1 MKGGDAGKSKVIF
14 KAKNKNNT
22 MPTGIAAALAAGVPA
37 GSAATIQF
45 IPSGEPGGLPAGTV
59 CLEMELADIKKNDGI
74 IFKAEEVDSSTIP
87 QGSKPRRRKVPGL
100 RSFGD
105 NTMVQS
111 RRSKG

>member
-14 KAKNKNNT
+14 KAKNKSNT
-22 MPTGIAAALAAGVPA
+22 MPTGIASALAAGVPA

-74 IFKAEEVDSSTIP
+74 IFKA
-87 QGSKPRRRKVPGL
+87 KK
-100 RSFGD
+100 
-105 NTMVQS
+105 
-111 RRSKG
+111 